1 MSSSSVKLI
10 VMGSGGVGKSAM
22 TCRFTQGR
30 WVEKY
35 DPTIEDSYST
45 TVDVEGKALQVDI
58 LDTAGQE
65 EYSPL
70 RETFMH
76 TGDGFVLV
84 YSLTDDATFE
94 DLQEIRNQITEIHPK
109 KDQIPFVVVAN
120 KLDLAE
126 DERAVSLE
134 EGQTYADSINAPFV
148 EISAKENLGVRDA
161 FELIIKKILEASPE
175 AGQGEGEGGVMGA
188 GVLSE
193 GGDEEGDEEGKEGNG
208 DSKESEEGKGGES
221 KTSSSGNNTSST
233 STSGDSKTKDSDSST
248 PAPKKKF
255 CLIL

>member
-45 TVDVEGKALQVDI
+45 TVDVDGRALQVEI

-94 DLQEIRNQITEIHPK
+94 DMQEIRNQIIEIHPA
-109 KDQIPFVVVAN
+109 KDQIPFVVIAN

-126 DERAVSLE
+126 EERAVSVE
-134 EGQTYADSINAPFV
+134 EGQTYAESIDAPFI
-148 EISAKENLGVRDA
+148 EISAKENLGVRDG
-161 FELIIKKILEASPE
+161 FELILKKILAAQPE

-188 GVLSE
+188 GQLDDAEDDDDNTNNASKT
-193 GGDEEGDEEGKEGNG
+193 GNGAEGKEG
-208 DSKESEEGKGGES
+208 ES
-221 KTSSSGNNTSST
+221 KSQGNSTNSSETKSNTT
-233 STSGDSKTKDSDSST
+233 STRR
-248 PAPKKKF
+248 KF
-255 CLIL
+255 CLLL

>member
-94 DLQEIRNQITEIHPK
+94 DLQEIRTQITEIHPK
-109 KDQIPFVVVAN
+109 KEQIPFVVVAN

-126 DERAVSLE
+126 EERAVSLE
-134 EGQTYADSINAPFV
+134 EGQTYADSIDAPFI

-188 GVLSE
+188 GVLS
-193 GGDEEGDEEGKEGNG
+193 GDDDNENEEGKEG
-208 DSKESEEGKGGES
+208 EEKKSGEEKKGGETKTSGSGSGSGES
-221 KTSSSGNNTSST
+221 KTTTNA
-233 STSGDSKTKDSDSST
+233 
-248 PAPKKKF
+248 APKKKF
-255 CLIL
+255 CFLL